1 MFYINVKKTNNKM
14 NRKRN
19 KEIISPEEVL
29 IIVCDRFNLTP
40 KEIFYNSKEKE
51 ICLARQFYF
60 AVCYTNCK
68 DSLDSVGRLS
78 LKYSNRKP
86 FNFSTVAHA
95 HKMIVDQSTIYKKTK
110 RILKELLCTVETKY
124 LINQMQEEKNKNFNE
139 STFLV
144 DNINLI
150 ELTR

>member
-1 MFYINVKKTNNKM
+1 MKTNNKM

-19 KEIISPEEVL
+19 KEIVSTEEVL
-29 IIVCDRFNLTP
+29 RIVCDRFNLTP
-40 KEIFYNSKEKE
+40 KEIFYNSKDKE

-68 DSLDSVGRLS
+68 DSLDSVGGLS
-78 LKYSNRKP
+78 LKYSNRSP

-95 HKMIVDQSTIYKKTK
+95 HKMILDQSTIYKKTK
-110 RILKELLCTVETKY
+110 RILNDLLSMVETKY
-124 LINQMQEEKNKNFNE
+124 LINKMQEEKNKNFNE

-144 DNINLI
+144 DNINLM
-150 ELTR
+150 ELIK